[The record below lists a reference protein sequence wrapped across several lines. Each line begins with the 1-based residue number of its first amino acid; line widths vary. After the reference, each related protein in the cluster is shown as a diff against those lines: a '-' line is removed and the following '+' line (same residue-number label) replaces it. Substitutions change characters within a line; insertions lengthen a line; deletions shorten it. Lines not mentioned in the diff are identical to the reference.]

1 MTQSSN
7 SSILI
12 INLAAFSLVFF
23 ANLFSPQPL
32 ESVRPEMGRTVLQ
45 PAHDSGILQARE
57 WEDPIEVIRNFQP
70 RHEENT
76 QPAAPHADK
85 DRVKSDADTL
95 NAKTLNQA
103 ILDLRAHR
111 DNDVTKSREL
121 VLPIFL
127 RGDTY
132 PESREM
138 RLRSRY
144 ATQAALTSLGYRTVK
159 SNQLYYLTLRKSSA
173 GKNGSSHPNCPLG
186 MEIFTMDP
194 AGKDT
199 ISQQLPSTIYIFW
212 VDSADFDVADLIDI
226 ASLPAG
232 NSVNTAPA
240 TTQHPL
246 LPLIGCLLNDPTKPQ
261 VRVIHLGSS
270 DALASLLR
278 SLIKKDAGSLSKLA
292 HNFWFPRAT
301 VSRSRLADLAKDEKV
316 QLINLKRPAVT
327 DEQLVDSLI
336 QHLDERI
343 PNFDPLKDVAFVT
356 EWDTG
361 YARGMISEWV
371 QKAERLTGSSETG
384 QLRVFA
390 YLRGLDGNRS
400 GSSKD
405 SKSSANAGPTLELL
419 KGLHL
424 TGKTAEQLAD
434 TTQFDYLRRLISS
447 LSRSSNSLRRPRAI
461 GIIGSDVY
469 DKITVLQAIKP
480 LLPEAVFFTT
490 DLDQQFLHPN
500 TSGAAKNLLVASSQD
515 LEPEPLTS
523 KGRQWKFGTVI
534 PPYFRDIYQCHLFD
548 SLIHAIQSVD
558 PQANTA
564 LSRPSPSEAVVVE
577 VGNHRFHKK
586 PTPGNAASSIFS
598 RPLGSDSAANLLIWL
613 PGLSLFF
620 LGCWICRR
628 GLSRTLRKIEF
639 LSLQIFI
646 VLLVPAT
653 LIGIATE
660 VQISRDSDIWSMT
673 LDGTSP
679 WGSLA
684 FIAIAAVSSYFG
696 IRSLHEGMTPSQLGP
711 QVFNT
716 AEESLKDACNTPASK
731 RTPWLPSFI
740 SLSKIFITLIALKDA
755 RTPEAV
761 QALYDSN
768 HIRGN
773 RTSLPITCATVPGA
787 FFLLAAA
794 ASCALHLHPSHLYN
808 SAFAG
813 ALGHWTEYIVMTLTV
828 ISFVWLAFAL
838 VNWHLFV
845 VFSANHWRRSVE
857 NNWDYSKGCWS
868 SEAADHRSR
877 LLRLNELFSAMRQRI
892 WFAVTSLIFLALS
905 QTPVF
910 KATEWTLCVQICLCV
925 LVILLLTATVWA
937 WLAMASYKGEIEW
950 CIDMHLERGLEAP
963 NQAPQT
969 GEDSLSSVSPEERKL
984 RHLLED
990 LRAQKSGAF
999 ESWYRQP
1006 VFLSMFTLIAGLGSL
1021 QALDPLVK
1029 MLRGH

>member
-23 ANLFSPQPL
+23 ANLFSPRPL
-32 ESVRPEMGRTVLQ
+32 ESVRPEMGQTVLQ
-45 PAHDSGILQARE
+45 PAHASGILQARE

-70 RHEENT
+70 RHEANEKPKADPADSNT
-76 QPAAPHADK
+76 
-85 DRVKSDADTL
+85 SDAATL
-95 NAKTLNQA
+95 NTKTLQQA
-103 ILDLRAHR
+103 KQDLRAHR
-111 DNDVTKSREL
+111 YNAAAESREL

-159 SNQLYYLTLRKSSA
+159 SNQLYYLTLCKSSA

-194 AGKDT
+194 AGDDT
-199 ISQQLPSTIYIFW
+199 LSRQLPSTIYIFW
-212 VDSADFDVADLIDI
+212 VDSGDFDVADLIHI
-226 ASLPAG
+226 ADLPDPA
-232 NSVNTAPA
+232 STNTASGSKP
-240 TTQHPL
+240 HPL
-246 LPLIGCLLNDPTKPQ
+246 LGLMNCLLKNPSKTQ

-270 DALASLLR
+270 DALASLLHD
-278 SLIKKDAGSLSKLA
+278 LLKNKDELLSKLA
-292 HNFWFPRAT
+292 HHFWFPRAT
-301 VSRSRLADLAKDEKV
+301 VSPSRLAALAKHPEAR
-316 QLINLKRPAVT
+316 LFNLKRPAVT

-400 GSSKD
+400 GSSQG
-405 SKSSANAGPTLELL
+405 SKNSANAGPTLELL

-461 GIIGSDVY
+461 GVIGSDIY

-515 LEPEPLTS
+515 LEPEPLIS

-558 PQANTA
+558 TQANSA
-564 LSRPSPSEAVVVE
+564 LSRPSPKEAVVVE

-586 PTPGNAASSIFS
+586 PTTDIAATSFLS

-620 LGCWICRR
+620 LGYWICRR
-628 GLSRTLRKIEF
+628 SLSKTLRKIEF

-653 LIGIATE
+653 LIGIATDA
-660 VQISRDSDIWSMT
+660 QMSRDSDIWSMT

-684 FIAIAAVSSYFG
+684 LIAIAAVSSYFG
-696 IRSLHEGMTPSQLGP
+696 IRSLHEGMTPRQLGP

-716 AEESLKDACNTPASK
+716 AEESLKDACNTSAPK
-731 RTPWLPSFI
+731 RAPWLPNFI

-755 RTPEAV
+755 RTPKAV
-761 QALYDSN
+761 QALYESK

-787 FFLLAAA
+787 FFLLAAT

-828 ISFVWLAFAL
+828 ICFVWLAFAL

-845 VFSANHWRRSVE
+845 VFSANHWRRKVE
-857 NNWDYSKGCWS
+857 SIEDYSTGCWS
-868 SEAADHRSR
+868 SEGSVHRSR
-877 LLRLNELFSAMRQRI
+877 LLRLNGLFSAMRQRI

-910 KATEWTLCVQICLCV
+910 KATEWALCVQICLCV

-950 CIDMHLERGLEAP
+950 CIDMHLERGLESP
-963 NQAPQT
+963 NQESQLGENSPTAPP
-969 GEDSLSSVSPEERKL
+969 PEEVEQL
-984 RHLLED
+984 RNLLED